1 MKKSVP
7 FEVFGANQFIY
18 FDIMRLAQLEQA
30 MGRSIYQ
37 IISGGE
43 AGINFCLN
51 ALTVGLRHHYSK
63 ASPQL
68 FAEKIGEYLE
78 EGGELDDIAVLIV
91 KAIILSGIFGKEIM
105 DDDKENGEEK
115 NAPATAEP
123 SE

>member
-7 FEVFGANQFIY
+7 FEVFGENQFIY

-30 MGRSIYQ
+30 MGRSIFQ
-37 IISGGE
+37 IISSGE

-68 FAEKIGEYLE
+68 FAEKIGKYLE
-78 EGGELDDIAVLIV
+78 EGGELDNIAVLIV
-91 KAIILSGIFGKEIM
+91 KAIILSGIFGKGITDE
-105 DDDKENGEEK
+105 EEGEEK
-115 NAPATAEP
+115 NAPATVEP